1 MCRIFANGY
10 FAEILAAV
18 LARNCS
24 NGFIKC
30 RGTRGNLNNREGQ
43 TDSTPVVKY
52 NLLELK
58 KAFDVTLNFD
68 NRGGLIY
75 SYGGLSCLEGGHYKY
90 RLVNPLFY

>member
-52 NLLELK
+52 NLLGLK

-68 NRGGLIY
+68 GLYRGPFFTII
-75 SYGGLSCLEGGHYKY
+75 EGQGAYKMTTICIH
-90 RLVNPLFY
+90 